1 MNASKVGRRTIAH
14 RYLPAVTTSA
24 RLSVIACLLL
34 LTLSACGSNR
44 EIQRDGTGTD
54 ELLKSPCVC
63 LPIPYSPPTY
73 QWGVG

>member
-1 MNASKVGRRTIAH
+1 MKIVRI
-14 RYLPAVTTSA
+14 LPAATTSA
-24 RLSVIACLLL
+24 RLSIIACLLV

-63 LPIPYSPPTY
+63 LPLPYSPPKF